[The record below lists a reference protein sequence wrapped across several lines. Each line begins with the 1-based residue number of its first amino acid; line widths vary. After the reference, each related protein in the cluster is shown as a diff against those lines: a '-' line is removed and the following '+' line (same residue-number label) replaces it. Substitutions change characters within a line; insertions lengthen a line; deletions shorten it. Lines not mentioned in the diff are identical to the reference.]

1 MNYIKEEEDPRETT
15 SSIEVSYSEYE
26 LEFAPNQL
34 LHLHQTL
41 TIYPRKV
48 SQKPNFET
56 QPKPHKVEPKMHS
69 APQDIANRKGLN
81 DKTKQQDQHVDFNVS
96 ELNEEGSPDQF
107 NRKRRVK
114 NFTEVLDQLDQ
125 VLPKTSQQRVK
136 KIIQLEGSEEFLTN
150 DEMQAQA
157 TKDEATVIRA
167 PDQRLRNITDIKDS
181 QSIQNSQSTISKPFE
196 HNTQS
201 HKEKHP

>member
-48 SQKPNFET
+48 SQKSNFET
-56 QPKPHKVEPKMHS
+56 KPKPHIVEPKMHS
-69 APQDIANRKGLN
+69 VPQDIANRKSLN

-96 ELNEEGSPDQF
+96 KLNEEASPDQF
-107 NRKRRVK
+107 NRKRKVK
-114 NFTEVLDQLDQ
+114 NFTEVLD
-125 VLPKTSQQRVK
+125 
-136 KIIQLEGSEEFLTN
+136 
-150 DEMQAQA
+150 
-157 TKDEATVIRA
+157 
-167 PDQRLRNITDIKDS
+167 
-181 QSIQNSQSTISKPFE
+181 
-196 HNTQS
+196 
-201 HKEKHP
+201 

>member
-1 MNYIKEEEDPRETT
+1 MYYIKEEEDPRETT

-26 LEFAPNQL
+26 LEFTPNQL

-48 SQKPNFET
+48 SQKSNFET
-56 QPKPHKVEPKMHS
+56 QPKLHIVEPKMHS
-69 APQDIANRKGLN
+69 VPQDIANRKSLN

-157 TKDEATVIRA
+157 TKAEATVIRA
-167 PDQRLRNITDIKDS
+167 PDQRLRNITEIKDS